1 MPIRGIRSIG
11 PDVMEG
17 LRQMQQMRNCQVWSM
32 LRRALAGALL
42 GLFAWVGF
50 AGTADAAAAPASS
63 IPPASTA
70 NYMIGAGDALQVF
83 VWRNPDLSATVP
95 VRPDGRI
102 SIPLVEDIDCAGK
115 TPTQLAREIEERL
128 RKYVMDPVVTV
139 IVNQFVGPYTQQIRI
154 VGEAARPQSL
164 SYRAN
169 MSVLDAMIAV
179 GGLTAFAAGN
189 RAKLVR
195 STNGQQTTTT
205 IRLEALLKDGDVS
218 ANTALQ
224 PGDII
229 IIPQTFF

>member
-1 MPIRGIRSIG
+1 
-11 PDVMEG
+11 
-17 LRQMQQMRNCQVWSM
+17 MQQMRNYQVWSM

-50 AGTADAAAAPASS
+50 AGTANAAAAPAPSV
-63 IPPASTA
+63 PPASTA

-195 STNGQQTTTT
+195 NANGQQTTTT

-218 ANTALQ
+218 ANTPLQ